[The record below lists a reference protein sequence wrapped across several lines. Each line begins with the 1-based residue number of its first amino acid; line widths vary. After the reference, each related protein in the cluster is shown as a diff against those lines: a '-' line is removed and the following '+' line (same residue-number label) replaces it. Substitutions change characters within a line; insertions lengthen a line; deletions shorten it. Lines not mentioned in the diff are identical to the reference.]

1 MTPDEQEA
9 HDERMAICIEAGVTE
24 QRARQIADEQVR
36 VMRARAARGVPR
48 GERGRVWAGK

>member
-1 MTPDEQEA
+1 VTPDEQEA

-24 QRARQIADEQVR
+24 QRAREIADEQVR

-48 GERGRVWAGK
+48 GERGQLLVG

>member
-24 QRARQIADEQVR
+24 QRAREIADKQVR